1 MQMSHY
7 IIMTRESALL
17 ICSLMSKP
25 TEMSHNDSN
34 ILQCYTA
41 MYNRTEF
48 LMKKQHPHLRNKM
61 LHVRQFGF

>member
-7 IIMTRESALL
+7 IIMTRESALV

-41 MYNRTEF
+41 MYTEQSF
-48 LMKKQHPHLRNKM
+48 
-61 LHVRQFGF
+61 